1 MFKIYKKKI
10 IYNMIL
16 GIVTLIVNIIKII
29 YSLIFTLL
37 LVIFDYNENIFTKF
51 LDNFNVYGTIENLD
65 KYYEFKK
72 KHNNGIAL
80 FNHTS
85 YLDGVILLK
94 ECKEPLSFVCAKNII
109 IDLLKNMVNR
119 WDCIVIEKKTNSTEK
134 ITNKV
139 LNREKND
146 PVLFIAP
153 SGGDGMTQKNKD
165 ELGSFRTGAFVSL
178 SPVLPI
184 LISYS
189 PHTYIEANKE
199 MIESIID
206 ILNTKKLYYK
216 VKVLDPIYPR
226 VDDTI
231 ETFRDYVYETMNN
244 EKKNVVVEKIEPKD
258 NKQLFTI
265 IIIIMIISY
274 VLFSSPI
281 KEYIV
286 VLLIVILFI
295 VLCLRE
301 KYSIYNYLY
310 KNLIYLYGL
319 GLSLYSLSTQ
329 NYILFI
335 NSIIYPLL
343 YNIFTMS

>member
-37 LVIFDYNENIFTKF
+37 LVIFDYNENIFTKI
-51 LDNFNVYGTIENLD
+51 LDNFNVYGSIENLE

-72 KHNNGIAL
+72 KHDNGIAL

-139 LNREKND
+139 LNREKNG

-189 PHTYIEANKE
+189 PHTYVEADKQ

-226 VDDTI
+226 ESDTI
-231 ETFRDYVYETMNN
+231 ETFRDYVYEVMNN
-244 EKKNVVVEKIEPKD
+244 EKKNVVVEKLEPQD

-274 VLFSSPI
+274 ILFSSPI

-286 VLLIVILFI
+286 VLLVVILFI